1 MNSVRIG
8 FLSAW
13 CEEGQN
19 ILLFFFGCVCVR
31 SRRDSLPLGF
41 GETRSSVLL
50 FLPRVS

>member
-13 CEEGQN
+13 CEEGRN
-19 ILLFFFGCVCVR
+19 ILLFFVCVCVR